1 MRGAESDA
9 MNDRHETPADASS
22 PRAPAP
28 FALPRARRYVL
39 REARVLGR
47 SLPAPIGPLDFDGF
61 ALVDILVD
69 EGAIAKIAPAG
80 VVDFGE
86 PPQAAMSGRIVL
98 PLFVDVHTHIDK
110 GHIWRRKR
118 NPVGDFPSALNATIE
133 DRTANWTAA
142 DVAARM
148 EFSLRCA
155 HAYGT
160 TALRTHVDSVGAQ
173 TRISWPVLA
182 EARERW
188 RGRIE
193 LQASPLF
200 SIELALDDSH
210 MADVEA
216 MLDAHGT
223 GILGASTRMVPE
235 LHQGLRVLF
244 DLAERKGFELDL
256 HVDESSDPAARALK
270 VVADMAI
277 ERRFRRPILVGHC
290 CSLALQED
298 DERKKTIDAVARAG
312 LSVVSLPMCN
322 MFLQDR
328 VAGRT
333 PRWRGV
339 TALHELKAAGVNAM
353 IASDNARDPFYA
365 YGDLDMMEVWREGVR
380 ILHLDYPFA
389 DWAPAVSAAPAKAM
403 GLDLGSLHEGG
414 RADMI
419 LTRARDFPELL
430 ARPQAD
436 RIVVRNG
443 EASTAKPPDYA
454 ELDALEGLAP

>member
-1 MRGAESDA
+1 
-9 MNDRHETPADASS
+9 MNDRKETLADASP
-22 PRAPAP
+22 PRPEGNEPATTGP
-28 FALPRARRYVL
+28 FALPRTGCYALSR
-39 REARVLGR
+39 ARVLGR
-47 SLPAPIGPLDFDGF
+47 SLPEPAGPVDFDGF
-61 ALVDILVD
+61 AIVDILVD
-69 EGAIAKIAPAG
+69 RGAIAKIALSGA
-80 VVDFGE
+80 VDFGDAPE
-86 PPQAAMSGRIVL
+86 VAMSGRIVL

-118 NPVGDFPSALNATIE
+118 NPVGDFPSALAATIE
-133 DRTANWTAA
+133 DRSANWTPA

-155 HAYGT
+155 YAHGT
-160 TALRTHVDSVGAQ
+160 TAIRTHIDSLGAQ

-210 MADVEA
+210 MAEIEA

-223 GILGASTRMVPE
+223 GILGAATRIVPE
-235 LHQGLRVLF
+235 LHQGLGVLF
-244 DLAERKGFELDL
+244 DLAERKGWELDF

-277 ERRFRRPILVGHC
+277 ERRFERPILVGHC

-298 DERKKTIDAVARAG
+298 EERRKTIDAVARAG

-328 VAGRT
+328 QTGHT

-339 TALHELKAAGVNAM
+339 TALHELKAAGVRSM
-353 IASDNARDPFYA
+353 IASDNTRDPFYPF
-365 YGDLDMMEVWREGVR
+365 GDMDMMEVWREGVR
-380 ILHLDYPFA
+380 ILQLDYPFA
-389 DWAPAVSAAPAKAM
+389 DWAPTVAAAPAEAM
-403 GLDLGSLHEGG
+403 GLDLGVLRPGG

-419 LTRARDFPELL
+419 LTRARDFPELM
-430 ARPQAD
+430 ARPQSD

-443 EASTAKPPDYA
+443 EASSAVPPDYA
-454 ELDALEGLAP
+454 ELDTLKGLAP